1 MEHKYCTSLRARNE
15 RGNLLIM
22 RRLPHLSARNEVK
35 YVKISL
41 SKYLVLLI
49 ITFGCTHK
57 SDYRKM
63 VDRELAKDIRVD
75 SLFMGLEFGMT
86 RPEFFA
92 HCWELNKQGLFRDG
106 PGNTTVEYETND
118 LKYPAYVHFYP
129 DFYEGKISEIPVKF
143 KYKAWAP
150 WNKHL
155 FADSLQLDVLEL
167 YKKWYGDGFIK
178 VTHPERGT
186 LFVKVDGNRRII
198 IAKTDD
204 VSVTALYSDLSVEE
218 DRNNNQLSSY

>member
-1 MEHKYCTSLRARNE
+1 MILSVRCWMLDAGFLSSIQHLASSIRYPVFY
-15 RGNLLIM
+15 RG
-22 RRLPHLSARNEVK
+22 VF
-35 YVKISL
+35 V
-41 SKYLVLLI
+41 VLLL

-57 SDYRKM
+57 SEYRKI

-86 RPEFFA
+86 RKEFFA

-106 PGNTTVEYETND
+106 PGNATVEYEIND

-155 FADSLQLDVLEL
+155 FADSLLMDVLEL
-167 YKKWYGDGFIK
+167 YKQRYGDGFIK

-204 VSVTALYSDLSVEE
+204 ISVTVLYSDLSVEE
-218 DRNNNQLSSY
+218 DRNNSQLSSY